1 MAPSADQDPDSS
13 HLAENDRCI
22 RVMVFRNSIC
32 KGTSMAKLRF
42 GYFIA
47 PFHRAGTNPTLALQ
61 RDLEFI
67 EHLDAVGFDEVWLGE
82 HHSAGSEII
91 SSPEIFIAA
100 AAQRAKR
107 IRFGTGVISL
117 AYHNP
122 LWVADRLML
131 LDHLTHGRV
140 IGGVGPGSLPTD
152 SAMIGLTPTDTRELL
167 ETNLDIVVRL
177 LAGETVSA
185 KTATHQLFDAKL
197 QLSPYS
203 DGGIPLAVAAVA
215 SPTGARLAGKHGIGL
230 LSIGATLT
238 IEGFNALQYH
248 WDIVEERAA
257 AFGTQ
262 VDRKNWSLVSLFHIA
277 ETEKQAREEVK
288 FGMAPWFRYFQ
299 KVAAFPQMEMP
310 GEQLDEM
317 IDVINNN
324 GAGVIGTPERAREQ
338 VQRMWDQSGG
348 FGCMLQMGHEW
359 ANPAATK
366 RSAELF
372 AAEVVPHFQG
382 QAQPTLDA
390 AARASAAR
398 EGLAESQN
406 QAVEHMTKK
415 YQDEISSK

>member
-1 MAPSADQDPDSS
+1 MS
-13 HLAENDRCI
+13 
-22 RVMVFRNSIC
+22 
-32 KGTSMAKLRF
+32 KLRF

-61 RDLEFI
+61 RDLAFV
-67 EHLDAVGFDEVWLGE
+67 EHLDALGFDEVWLGE

-100 AAQRAKR
+100 AAERAKR

-117 AYHNP
+117 SYHNP

-131 LDHLTHGRV
+131 LDHLTHGRI
-140 IGGVGPGSLPTD
+140 IGGVGPGSLPSD
-152 SAMIGLTPTDTRELL
+152 SSMIGLTPTDTRELL
-167 ETNLDIVVRL
+167 ETNLDIVARL

-197 QLSPYS
+197 QLAPYS
-203 DGGIPLAVAAVA
+203 DGGIPLSVAAVA

-238 IEGFNALQYH
+238 VEGFNALSYH
-248 WDIVEERAA
+248 WGIVEERAA

-262 VDRKNWSLVSLFHIA
+262 VDRKNWSLVGLFHLA

-288 FGMAPWFRYFQ
+288 FGIEPWFRYFQ
-299 KVAAFPQMEMP
+299 KVAAFPQMTMP

-317 IDVINNN
+317 IDVINEN

-338 VQRMWDQSGG
+338 VQRLWDQSGG

-359 ANPAATK
+359 ANPAATR

-372 AAEVVPHFQG
+372 AAEVMPHFQG

-390 AARASAAR
+390 AARAGQAR
-398 EGLAESQN
+398 ENLAQSQLD
-406 QAVEHMTKK
+406 AVAHMTKK
-415 YQDEISSK
+415 YQDEVDAK

>member
-1 MAPSADQDPDSS
+1 M
-13 HLAENDRCI
+13 
-22 RVMVFRNSIC
+22 
-32 KGTSMAKLRF
+32 GKLRF

-61 RDLEFI
+61 RDLSFI
-67 EHLDAVGFDEVWLGE
+67 EHLDALGFDEVWLGE

-100 AAQRAKR
+100 AAERAKR

-117 AYHNP
+117 SYHNP

-131 LDHLTHGRV
+131 LDHLTHGRI
-140 IGGVGPGSLPTD
+140 IGGVGPGSLPSD
-152 SAMIGLTPTDTRELL
+152 SSMIGLTPTDTRELL

-185 KTATHQLFDAKL
+185 KTATHQLFDARL
-197 QLSPYS
+197 QLAPYS
-203 DGGIPLAVAAVA
+203 DGGIPLSVAAVA

-238 IEGFNALQYH
+238 VEGFNALSYH

-257 AFGTQ
+257 TFGAQ
-262 VDRKNWSLVSLFHIA
+262 VDRRNWSLVGLFHLA
-277 ETEKQAREEVK
+277 ETERQAREEVK
-288 FGMAPWFRYFQ
+288 FGIEPWFRYFQ
-299 KVAAFPQMEMP
+299 KVAAFPQMTMP

-317 IDVINNN
+317 IDVINAN

-338 VQRMWDQSGG
+338 VQRLWDQSGG

-359 ANPAATK
+359 ANPAATR

-372 AAEVVPHFQG
+372 AAEVMPHFQG

-390 AARASAAR
+390 AARAGQAR
-398 EGLAESQN
+398 ESLAQSQLD
-406 QAVEHMTKK
+406 AVAHMTKK
-415 YQDEISSK
+415 YQDEVESK

>member
-1 MAPSADQDPDSS
+1 MS
-13 HLAENDRCI
+13 
-22 RVMVFRNSIC
+22 
-32 KGTSMAKLRF
+32 KLRF

-61 RDLEFI
+61 RDLAFV
-67 EHLDAVGFDEVWLGE
+67 EHLDALGFDEVWLGE

-100 AAQRAKR
+100 AAERAKR

-117 AYHNP
+117 SYHNP

-131 LDHLTHGRV
+131 LDHLTHGRI
-140 IGGVGPGSLPTD
+140 IGGVGPGSLPSD
-152 SAMIGLTPTDTRELL
+152 SSMIGLTPTDTRELL

-197 QLSPYS
+197 QLAPYS
-203 DGGIPLAVAAVA
+203 DGGIPLSVAAVA

-238 IEGFNALQYH
+238 VEGFNALSYH
-248 WDIVEERAA
+248 WGIVEERAA

-262 VDRKNWSLVSLFHIA
+262 VDRNNWSLVGLFHLA
-277 ETEKQAREEVK
+277 ESEKQAREEVK
-288 FGMAPWFRYFQ
+288 FGIEPWFRYFQ
-299 KVAAFPQMEMP
+299 KVAAFPQMTMP

-317 IDVINNN
+317 IDVINEN

-338 VQRMWDQSGG
+338 VQRLWDQSGG

-359 ANPAATK
+359 ANPAATR

-372 AAEVVPHFQG
+372 AAEVMPHFQG

-390 AARASAAR
+390 AARAGQAR
-398 EGLAESQN
+398 ENLAQSQLD
-406 QAVEHMTKK
+406 AVAHMTEK
-415 YQDEISSK
+415 YESERRSANEV

>member
-1 MAPSADQDPDSS
+1 
-13 HLAENDRCI
+13 
-22 RVMVFRNSIC
+22 
-32 KGTSMAKLRF
+32 MAKLKF

-61 RDLEFI
+61 RDLEFV
-67 EHLDAVGFDEVWLGE
+67 EHLDALGFDEAWIGE
-82 HHSAGSEII
+82 HHSAGTEII

-100 AAQRAKR
+100 AAERTKR
-107 IRFGTGVISL
+107 IRLGTGVISL

-152 SAMIGLTPTDTRELL
+152 STMIGLTPTDTRELL

-177 LAGETVSA
+177 LAGETVTA

-197 QLSPYS
+197 QLAPYS
-203 DGGIPLAVAAVA
+203 EGGIPLAVAAVA

-238 IEGFNALQYH
+238 IEGFNALSYH
-248 WDIVEERAA
+248 WGIVEERAA
-257 AFGTQ
+257 AFGTR
-262 VDRKNWSLVSLFHIA
+262 VDRKNWTLVGPFHLA
-277 ETEKQAREEVK
+277 ETDEQARADVK
-288 FGMAPWFRYFQ
+288 FGIEPWFRYFQ
-299 KVAAFPQMEMP
+299 KIAAFPQMTMS
-310 GEQLDEM
+310 GGRLDEM
-317 IDVINNN
+317 IDMINEN
-324 GAGVIGTPERAREQ
+324 GAGVIGTPERARAQ
-338 VQRMWDQSGG
+338 VQRLWEQSGG

-359 ANPAATK
+359 ANPAATR

-372 AAEVVPHFQG
+372 AAEVMPHFQG

-390 AARASAAR
+390 AARAGEVRENLAR
-398 EGLAESQN
+398 TQL
-406 QAVEHMTKK
+406 QAIEHMTKK
-415 YQDEISSK
+415 YQDEVGSTGRPESR

>member
-1 MAPSADQDPDSS
+1 M
-13 HLAENDRCI
+13 
-22 RVMVFRNSIC
+22 
-32 KGTSMAKLRF
+32 GKLRF

-61 RDLEFI
+61 RDLAFI
-67 EHLDAVGFDEVWLGE
+67 EHLDALGFDEVWLGE

-100 AAQRAKR
+100 AAERAKR

-117 AYHNP
+117 SYHNP

-131 LDHLTHGRV
+131 LDHLTHGRI
-140 IGGVGPGSLPTD
+140 IGGVGPGSLPSD
-152 SAMIGLTPTDTRELL
+152 SSMIGLTPTDTRELL

-185 KTATHQLFDAKL
+185 KTATHQLFDARL
-197 QLSPYS
+197 QLAPYS
-203 DGGIPLAVAAVA
+203 DGGIPLSVAAVA

-238 IEGFNALQYH
+238 VEGFNALSYH

-257 AFGTQ
+257 TFGAQ
-262 VDRKNWSLVSLFHIA
+262 VDRRNWSLVGLFHLA

-288 FGMAPWFRYFQ
+288 FGIEPWFRYFQ
-299 KVAAFPQMEMP
+299 KVAAFPQMTMP

-317 IDVINNN
+317 IDVINDN

-338 VQRMWDQSGG
+338 VQRLWDQSGG

-359 ANPAATK
+359 ANPAATS

-372 AAEVVPHFQG
+372 AAEVMPHFQG

-390 AARASAAR
+390 AARAGQAR
-398 EGLAESQN
+398 ESLAQSQLD
-406 QAVEHMTKK
+406 AVAHMTKK
-415 YQDEISSK
+415 YQDEVESK

>member
-1 MAPSADQDPDSS
+1 
-13 HLAENDRCI
+13 
-22 RVMVFRNSIC
+22 
-32 KGTSMAKLRF
+32 MAKLRF

-61 RDLEFI
+61 RDLEFV
-67 EHLDAVGFDEVWLGE
+67 EHLDALGYDEAWIGE

-91 SSPEIFIAA
+91 SSPEVFIGA

-117 AYHNP
+117 SYHNP

-131 LDHLTHGRV
+131 LDHLTHGRI
-140 IGGVGPGSLPTD
+140 IGGMGPGSLPTD
-152 SAMIGLTPTDTRELL
+152 SSMIGLTPTDTRELL

-185 KTATHQLFDAKL
+185 KTPTHQLVDAKL
-197 QLSPYS
+197 QLAPYS

-230 LSIGATLT
+230 LSIGATLV
-238 IEGFNALQYH
+238 IEGFDALAYH
-248 WDIVEERAA
+248 WGIVEERAA
-257 AFGTQ
+257 KFGTT
-262 VDRKNWSLVSLFHIA
+262 VDRSNWSLVGPMHIA
-277 ETEKQAREEVK
+277 ETDEQARADVK
-288 FGMAPWFRYFQ
+288 FGIEPWFRYFQ
-299 KVAAFPQMEMP
+299 KIAAFPQMTMP
-310 GEQLDEM
+310 GDHLDEM
-317 IDVINNN
+317 IDMINAN

-338 VQRMWDQSGG
+338 VQRLWEQSGG

-359 ANPAATK
+359 ANPAATR

-372 AAEVVPHFQG
+372 AAEVIPHFQG

-390 AARASAAR
+390 AGRAGQMRDDLAATQI
-398 EGLAESQN
+398 EAI
-406 QAVEHMTKK
+406 EHMTKK
-415 YQDEISSK
+415 YQDEVGAN

>member
-1 MAPSADQDPDSS
+1 
-13 HLAENDRCI
+13 
-22 RVMVFRNSIC
+22 
-32 KGTSMAKLRF
+32 MAKLRF

-100 AAQRAKR
+100 AAERAKR

-152 SAMIGLTPTDTRELL
+152 SSMIGLTPTDTRELL

-185 KTATHQLFDAKL
+185 KTATHQLFDAQL
-197 QLSPYS
+197 QLAPYS
-203 DGGIPLAVAAVA
+203 DDGIPLAVAAVA
-215 SPTGARLAGKHGIGL
+215 SPTGARLAGMHGIGL

-238 IEGFNALQYH
+238 IEGFNALSYH

-262 VDRKNWSLVSLFHIA
+262 VDRKNWSLVCPMHIA
-277 ETEKQAREEVK
+277 ETDKQAREDVK
-288 FGMAPWFRYFQ
+288 FGIESWFNYFQ
-299 KVAAFPQMEMP
+299 KVAAFPQMTMP

-317 IDVINNN
+317 IDVISEN
-324 GAGVIGTPERAREQ
+324 GAGVIGSPDRARDQ
-338 VQRMWDQSGG
+338 VQRLWDQSGG

-372 AAEVVPHFQG
+372 AAEVMPHFQG

-390 AARASAAR
+390 AARAGQVR
-398 EGLAESQN
+398 DGLARSQL
-406 QAVEHMTKK
+406 QAVEHMAKK
-415 YQDEISSK
+415 YESERGTHS

>member
-1 MAPSADQDPDSS
+1 MA
-13 HLAENDRCI
+13 R
-22 RVMVFRNSIC
+22 
-32 KGTSMAKLRF
+32 LRF

-61 RDLEFI
+61 RDLEFA
-67 EHLDAVGFDEVWLGE
+67 EHLDVLGFDEVWYGE

-140 IGGVGPGSLPTD
+140 IGGMGPGSLPTD

-177 LAGETVSA
+177 LAGETVTA
-185 KTATHQLFDAKL
+185 KTATHQLFDARL
-197 QLSPYS
+197 QLAPYS
-203 DGGIPLAVAAVA
+203 ADGIPLAVAGLV

-230 LSIGATLT
+230 LSIGATLVA
-238 IEGFNALQYH
+238 EGFDALAHH
-248 WDIVEERAA
+248 WGIVEERAA

-262 VDRKNWSLVSLFHIA
+262 ADRANWTLVGPMHIA
-277 ETEKQAREEVK
+277 ETEEQARADVR
-288 FGMAPWFRYFQ
+288 FGIQPWFRYFQ
-299 KVAAFPQMEMP
+299 KVAAFPQMTMP
-310 GEQLDEM
+310 GDQVDEM
-317 IDVINNN
+317 ISTINEA
-324 GAGVIGTPERAREQ
+324 GTGVIGTPEMARDQ
-338 VQRMWDQSGG
+338 VQRLWDQSGG

-372 AAEVVPHFQG
+372 AAEVMPHFQG
-382 QAQPTLDA
+382 QMQPTLDA
-390 AARASAAR
+390 ATRASDAR
-398 EGLAESQN
+398 EDLAQTQL
-406 QAVEHMTKK
+406 QAIDHMTKK
-415 YQDEISSK
+415 YQDEVDSASGAAEADSGAPKG

>member
-1 MAPSADQDPDSS
+1 MS
-13 HLAENDRCI
+13 
-22 RVMVFRNSIC
+22 
-32 KGTSMAKLRF
+32 KLRF

-47 PFHRAGTNPTLALQ
+47 PFHRSGTNPTLALQ
-61 RDLEFI
+61 RDLQFI
-67 EHLDAVGFDEVWLGE
+67 EHLDALGFDEVWLGE

-91 SSPEIFIAA
+91 SSPEVFIAA
-100 AAQRAKR
+100 AAERAKR

-117 AYHNP
+117 SYHNP

-131 LDHLTHGRV
+131 LDHLTHGRI
-140 IGGVGPGSLPTD
+140 IGGVGPGSLPSD
-152 SAMIGLTPTDTRELL
+152 SSMIGLTPTDTRELL
-167 ETNLDIVVRL
+167 ETNLDIVARL

-185 KTATHQLFDAKL
+185 KTATHQLVDAKL
-197 QLSPYS
+197 QLAPYS
-203 DGGIPLAVAAVA
+203 DGGIPLSVAAVA

-238 IEGFNALQYH
+238 VEGFDALSYH
-248 WDIVEERAA
+248 WGIVEERAA

-262 VDRKNWSLVSLFHIA
+262 VDRKNWSLVGLFHLA

-288 FGMAPWFRYFQ
+288 FGIEPWFRYFQ
-299 KVAAFPQMEMP
+299 KVAAFPQMTMP

-317 IDVINNN
+317 IDVINEN

-338 VQRMWDQSGG
+338 VQRLWDQSGG

-359 ANPAATK
+359 ANPAATR

-372 AAEVVPHFQG
+372 AAEVMPHFQG

-390 AARASAAR
+390 AARAGQAR
-398 EGLAESQN
+398 ETLAQSQLD
-406 QAVEHMTKK
+406 AVAHMTEK
-415 YQDEISSK
+415 YESEKRRVSEA

>member
-1 MAPSADQDPDSS
+1 
-13 HLAENDRCI
+13 
-22 RVMVFRNSIC
+22 
-32 KGTSMAKLRF
+32 MAKLRF

-82 HHSAGSEII
+82 HHSGGSEII

-100 AAQRAKR
+100 AAERAKR
-107 IRFGTGVISL
+107 IRFGTGVTSL

-140 IGGVGPGSLPTD
+140 MGGMGPGSLPTD
-152 SAMIGLTPTDTRELL
+152 SAMIGLTPTDCRELL

-185 KTATHQLFDAKL
+185 KTATHELFDARL
-197 QLSPYS
+197 QLAPYS
-203 DGGIPLAVAAVA
+203 DGGIPLAVAAIA
-215 SPTGARLAGKHGIGL
+215 SPTGARLAGMHGIGL

-238 IEGFNALQYH
+238 IDGFDALAYH
-248 WDIVEERAA
+248 WGIVEERAA
-257 AFGTQ
+257 AFDRQ
-262 VDRKNWSLVSLFHIA
+262 VDRKNWSLVGPFHLA
-277 ETEKQAREEVK
+277 ETDEQAREDVK
-288 FGMAPWFRYFQ
+288 FGIEPWFRYFQ
-299 KVAAFPQMEMP
+299 KVIAFPQMTMP
-310 GEQLDEM
+310 GENLDEM
-317 IDVINNN
+317 INIINET
-324 GAGVIGTPERAREQ
+324 GAGVIGTPERARAQ
-338 VQRMWDQSGG
+338 VQRLWDQSGG

-372 AAEVVPHFQG
+372 AAEVMPHFQG

-390 AARASAAR
+390 AARAGQAR
-398 EGLAESQN
+398 EGLAQQQL
-406 QAVEHMTKK
+406 QAIEHMTKK
-415 YQDEISSK
+415 YQDEVGSK

>member
-1 MAPSADQDPDSS
+1 
-13 HLAENDRCI
+13 
-22 RVMVFRNSIC
+22 
-32 KGTSMAKLRF
+32 MAKLRF

-100 AAQRAKR
+100 AAERTKR
-107 IRFGTGVISL
+107 IRLGTGVISL
-117 AYHNP
+117 SYHNP

-167 ETNLDIVVRL
+167 ETNLDILVRL

-185 KTATHQLFDAKL
+185 KTPTHELFDAQL
-197 QLSPYS
+197 QLAPYS

-230 LSIGATLT
+230 LSIGATL
-238 IEGFNALQYH
+238 IVEGFDALAYH

-257 AFGTQ
+257 AFGNQ
-262 VDRKNWSLVSLFHIA
+262 VDRKNWSLVGLFHVA

-288 FGMAPWFRYFQ
+288 FGIEPWFRYFQ
-299 KVAAFPQMEMP
+299 KVAAFPQMTMP

-317 IDVINNN
+317 IDVINET
-324 GAGVIGTPERAREQ
+324 GAGVIGTPERARAQ
-338 VQRMWDQSGG
+338 VQRVWDQSGG
-348 FGCMLQMGHEW
+348 FGCMLHMGHEW
-359 ANPAATK
+359 ANPAASK

-372 AAEVVPHFQG
+372 AAEVIPHFQG

-390 AARASAAR
+390 AARAGQMR
-398 EGLAESQN
+398 DDLAQTQL

-415 YQDEISSK
+415 YESEKRPTDAV

>member
-1 MAPSADQDPDSS
+1 MSVWGFLSRVAESS
-13 HLAENDRCI
+13 FELWFGQLD
-22 RVMVFRNSIC
+22 C
-32 KGTSMAKLRF
+32 KGASMAKLRF

-67 EHLDAVGFDEVWLGE
+67 EHLDTLGFDEVWLGE

-100 AAQRAKR
+100 AAERAKR

-152 SAMIGLTPTDTRELL
+152 SSMIGLTPTDTRELL

-177 LAGETVSA
+177 LAGETVNA
-185 KTATHQLFDAKL
+185 KTATHQLFDAQL
-197 QLSPYS
+197 QLAPYS
-203 DGGIPLAVAAVA
+203 EDGIPLAVAAVA

-230 LSIGATLT
+230 LSIGATLI
-238 IEGFNALQYH
+238 IEGFDALAYH
-248 WDIVEERAA
+248 WGIVEERAA

-262 VDRKNWSLVSLFHIA
+262 VDRKNWSLVGPMHIA
-277 ETEKQAREEVK
+277 ETDEQARADVK
-288 FGMAPWFRYFQ
+288 FGIEPWFRYFQ
-299 KVAAFPQMEMP
+299 KVAAFPQMTMP

-317 IDVINNN
+317 IDIINDN
-324 GAGVIGTPERAREQ
+324 GAGVIGTPERARAQ
-338 VQRMWDQSGG
+338 VQRLWDQSGG
-348 FGCMLQMGHEW
+348 FGCFLQMGHEW

-372 AAEVVPHFQG
+372 AAEVMPHFQG
-382 QAQPTLDA
+382 LAQPTLDA
-390 AARASAAR
+390 AARAGQVRDDLAR
-398 EGLAESQN
+398 TQL
-406 QAVEHMTKK
+406 QAIEHMTKK
-415 YQDEISSK
+415 YESEKRPTNTA

>member
-1 MAPSADQDPDSS
+1 MT
-13 HLAENDRCI
+13 R
-22 RVMVFRNSIC
+22 
-32 KGTSMAKLRF
+32 LRF

-91 SSPEIFIAA
+91 SSPEVFIAA

-140 IGGVGPGSLPTD
+140 IGGMGPGSLPTD

-185 KTATHQLFDAKL
+185 KTATHQLFDAQL
-197 QLSPYS
+197 QLAPYS

-238 IEGFNALQYH
+238 IEGFNALSYH
-248 WDIVEERAA
+248 WGIVEERAA
-257 AFGTQ
+257 AFGSR
-262 VDRKNWSLVSLFHIA
+262 VDRKNWSLVGLFHVA

-288 FGMAPWFRYFQ
+288 FGIEPWFRYFQ
-299 KVAAFPQMEMP
+299 KVAAFPQMTMP
-310 GEQLDEM
+310 GDQLDEM
-317 IDVINNN
+317 IDVINEN
-324 GAGVIGTPERAREQ
+324 GAGVIGTPERARAQ
-338 VQRMWDQSGG
+338 VQRLWDQSGG

-372 AAEVVPHFQG
+372 AAEVMPHFQG

-390 AARASAAR
+390 AARAGQAR
-398 EGLAESQN
+398 ESLAQSQLD
-406 QAVEHMTKK
+406 AVAYMTKK
-415 YQDEISSK
+415 YADEVSST